1 MLLFFFFNDTATTEI
16 YTLSLHD
23 ALPIFQNM
31 DLDCAIS
38 KADTE
43 ELGFEFLETLFI
55 LHYLLPFRGNLLLCT
70 FSVDFLPS
78 AVVFGFEVGRAKVLR
93 AVYVPAQSAEH
104 VHIVA
109 PKGNICYIVAV
120 ADCKD

>member
-1 MLLFFFFNDTATTEI
+1 MVHGRSLLQMLP
-16 YTLSLHD
+16 H
-23 ALPIFQNM
+23 ALQNM

-109 PKGNICYIVAV
+109 PKRSEEHTSELQSRQYLVCRLLLE
-120 ADCKD
+120 KK